1 MHALPAFS
9 VRPCYRWSLCIALI
23 NLLRAPPVGVLAAL
37 LQRVHA
43 CGGPPSHPYDIV
55 AQKQRI
61 LGHTVYLADLEC
73 EDAGENG
80 GVPAYKQ
87 QAKANGSADELPVM
101 DTEAEKWPRKMWA
114 F

>member
-1 MHALPAFS
+1 MQRPYDISIVDRRLVEDARPFGIFS
-9 VRPCYRWSLCIALI
+9 
-23 NLLRAPPVGVLAAL
+23 VLAAL

-43 CGGPPSHPYDIV
+43 CGGPPSHPYDII

-73 EDAGENG
+73 EDAGEN
-80 GVPAYKQ
+80 
-87 QAKANGSADELPVM
+87 DELPVM